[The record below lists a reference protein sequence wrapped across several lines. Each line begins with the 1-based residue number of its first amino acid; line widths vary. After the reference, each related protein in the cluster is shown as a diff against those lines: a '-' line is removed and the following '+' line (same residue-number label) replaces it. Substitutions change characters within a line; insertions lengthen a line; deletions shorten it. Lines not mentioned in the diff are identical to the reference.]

1 MTNAEQLQMFE
12 PQGEILA
19 SLTVKHLQT
28 SESEHRIAANLMAS
42 GLIHAASSRAAIAH
56 KALEQACV
64 CETAL
69 QFERL
74 AGLI

>member
-1 MTNAEQLQMFE
+1 MTTPNQLQMFE

-19 SLTVKHLQT
+19 TLTAKHLQT
-28 SESEHRIAANLMAS
+28 SESEHRIAANLAAC
-42 GLIHAASSRAAIAH
+42 GLIHAASSRTAIAH

-69 QFERL
+69 QLERL
-74 AGLI
+74 AGLV